1 MTTKHLENPVTLTLG
16 LYDLYWLRA
25 YLKDARTD
33 AENDHQEVE
42 RLHTDVAI
50 RAAKVALNQEL
61 DSMTKVIDALDVAAA
76 ADDAREAIAKRI
88 AATVPGMPDITNT
101 HPPLSKEKEL

>member
-1 MTTKHLENPVTLTLG
+1 MSAKHLENPVTLTLG
-16 LYDLYWLRA
+16 IYDVTWLHRF
-25 YLKDARTD
+25 LKDERLA
-33 AENDHQEVE
+33 AEIDRDEIAS
-42 RLHTDVAI
+42 LHTDVAI
-50 RAAKVALNQEL
+50 RAAKEVLLHEHER
-61 DSMTKVIDALDVAAA
+61 MTKIIDALDEALA

>member
-1 MTTKHLENPVTLTLG
+1 MSAKRLENQVTLTLG
-16 LYDLYWLRA
+16 IYDLHWLRA
-25 YLKDARTD
+25 YLKDARTA
-33 AENDHQEVE
+33 AEIDHQEVE
-42 RLHTDVAI
+42 RLRTDVAI

-61 DSMTKVIDALDVAAA
+61 DSMTKVIEALDVAAA
-76 ADDAREAIAKRI
+76 SADAREAIAKRI

>member
-1 MTTKHLENPVTLTLG
+1 MSAKRLENQVTLTLG
-16 LYDLYWLRA
+16 IYDLHWLRA

-42 RLHTDVAI
+42 RLRTDVAI

-61 DSMTKVIDALDVAAA
+61 DSMTKVIEALDVAAA
-76 ADDAREAIAKRI
+76 SDDAREAIAKRI

-101 HPPLSKEKEL
+101 NPPLSKEKEL

>member
-1 MTTKHLENPVTLTLG
+1 MTAKHNENTVPLALG
-16 LYDLYWLRA
+16 LYELHWLRA

-33 AENDHQEVE
+33 AEDDHQEVE

-61 DSMTKVIDALDVAAA
+61 DSMTKDIEALDVAAA
-76 ADDAREAIAKRI
+76 YDDAREALTKKL
-88 AATVPGMPDITNT
+88 AAMR
-101 HPPLSKEKEL
+101 PPVA